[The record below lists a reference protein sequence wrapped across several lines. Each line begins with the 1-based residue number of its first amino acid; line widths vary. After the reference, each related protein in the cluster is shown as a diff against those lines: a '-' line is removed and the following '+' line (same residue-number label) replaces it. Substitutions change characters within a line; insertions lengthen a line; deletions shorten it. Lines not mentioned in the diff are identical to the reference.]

1 MSDSPPAPD
10 RRLESADPPV
20 APSARP
26 RRRRTRG
33 EFWKM
38 VGVSAATWVMLF
50 ALARIWWRIY
60 LVVEP

>member
-1 MSDSPPAPD
+1 MSDSPPASD
-10 RRLESADPPV
+10 RRLEPADTPLV
-20 APSARP
+20 PSGRP

-38 VGVSAATWVMLF
+38 VGVSAAAWVMLF